1 MRTRLLLAATA
12 ALVTPLAAPAHAAVS
27 QPFTAHGTGV
37 IAPGLPCVACQ
48 VHADLTVVYAPLG
61 LAAVSCTFDGTSDG
75 LETLA
80 QGTGSGTVYCSDG
93 SGGPVVYD
101 RTLAAT
107 RVDGRIYR
115 PACTVLSAVLTF
127 TPTNASPTTT
137 FAVAGGGTLTTPC

>member
-27 QPFTAHGTGV
+27 QPFTAQGTGV
-37 IAPGLPCVACQ
+37 IAPGLPCIGCF
-48 VHADLTVVYAPLG
+48 VHADLTVVNGPVG
-61 LAAVSCTFDGTSDG
+61 FVTMCTFDGTADG

-101 RTLAAT
+101 RTLAAV
-107 RVDGRIYR
+107 RVDGQVYG
-115 PACTVLSAVLTF
+115 PSCMVLSAVLTF
-127 TPTNASPTTT
+127 APTNANPTTT